1 MCTQFYFILEI
12 IGTWTACLCHHG
24 VGFKYNLRKN
34 KKGGEKRGKIFFKK
48 KRGKLGSYDG
58 GFFISHNYHLPLLQ
72 FYKNFC
78 AKLENIIWKP
88 TEGTSLLRTMS
99 C

>member
-34 KKGGEKRGKIFFKK
+34 KKGGEKRGENLKK
-48 KRGKLGSYDG
+48 KKKERQA
-58 GFFISHNYHLPLLQ
+58 GFL
-72 FYKNFC
+72 
-78 AKLENIIWKP
+78 
-88 TEGTSLLRTMS
+88 
-99 C
+99 